1 MLPTTKPPRRGTATA
16 LATAVIALAAAGL
29 PAAVDPSTPVP
40 GTPPPPPPAAGTT
53 RPAPDTLIRRIAF
66 GSCFDPR
73 REGGEIFFRV
83 AEREPDL
90 FLFIGDTVYAD
101 TEDPERY
108 AAAFAELREI
118 PGYVHLR
125 SRVPV
130 AAVWDDHDYGRN
142 DAGRELAA
150 RAANQQLFLDAF
162 GEPADS
168 PRRSRPGIHH
178 AFTTG
183 PEGARVQVILLDT
196 RFFRSPLR
204 TEEGRTRA
212 DWVDGHPG
220 RYLPVDDPDAT
231 MLGPE
236 QWAWL
241 ADRLREPAD
250 VRIIASS
257 IQVLPDGHRFEKW
270 GNMPR
275 ERSRLLHLIAET
287 GAGGAV
293 LISGDR
299 HRAELSRLDASP
311 AGYPLLELTSS
322 AMNRGGGGSMHE
334 INELRVGSVLSE
346 HNFGLIELEWGED
359 PAVVLMLCRDDGRTW
374 LRHRI
379 RLADL
384 QPAATDRDP

>member
-1 MLPTTKPPRRGTATA
+1 M
-16 LATAVIALAAAGL
+16 
-29 PAAVDPSTPVP
+29 
-40 GTPPPPPPAAGTT
+40 
-53 RPAPDTLIRRIAF
+53 
-66 GSCFDPR
+66 
-73 REGGEIFFRV
+73 
-83 AEREPDL
+83 
-90 FLFIGDTVYAD
+90 
-101 TEDPERY
+101 
-108 AAAFAELREI
+108 
-118 PGYVHLR
+118 
-125 SRVPV
+125 
-130 AAVWDDHDYGRN
+130 
-142 DAGRELAA
+142 
-150 RAANQQLFLDAF
+150 
-162 GEPADS
+162 
-168 PRRSRPGIHH
+168 
-178 AFTTG
+178 
-183 PEGARVQVILLDT
+183 QVILLDT

-220 RYLPVDDPDAT
+220 RYLPVDDPEAT

-257 IQVLPDGHRFEKW
+257 IQV
-270 GNMPR
+270 
-275 ERSRLLHLIAET
+275 IADT

-311 AGYPLLELTSS
+311 AGYPLHELTSS

-334 INELRVGSVLSE
+334 INEHRVGSVLSE